1 MGTHIAASSSD
12 KTRASIQSILQAQ
25 LITMRSFI
33 PFAAVLATVSNALP
47 CAAESCQLNEIPST
61 VVCGGNGYVSAT
73 NTPWYKKS
81 QAEGTV
87 GKCIAACTGGC
98 KAVSFDT
105 QYNTCYFYT
114 AEVTKMKLYGTS
126 TFNYFDR
133 ACTFETTPES
143 VCGGNGYVAATNTP
157 WYKKSQAEGTMGK
170 CLAACT
176 GGCKAV
182 SFDTQYKTCYFYFS
196 EVTKMKLYGKSS
208 FHYFDRACKYENV
221 DHTVRGQRGSGGPE
235 PLDTKIIS
243 SGVKDECLAFCH
255 ADPGCESVSYN
266 PTDKKCSKYEVAV
279 ADAGVTLAAEG
290 TSLFYDEECYKCTA
304 VVEPQRK
311 A

>member
-182 SFDTQYKTCYFYFS
+182 SFDTQYET
-196 EVTKMKLYGKSS
+196 
-208 FHYFDRACKYENV
+208 V
-221 DHTVRGQRGSGGPE
+221 DHTVCGQRGSGGPE

-311 A
+311 V

>member
-73 NTPWYKKS
+73 NT
-81 QAEGTV
+81 
-87 GKCIAACTGGC
+87 
-98 KAVSFDT
+98 

-157 WYKKSQAEGTMGK
+157 WYNKSQAEGTMGK

-221 DHTVRGQRGSGGPE
+221 DHTVCGQRGSGGPE